1 MANKYQLITELYRTM
16 LLSVTE
22 TPQAW
27 KAFLRSAC
35 NNYKCPFD
43 EQVLV
48 YAQKPEAT
56 AVLEMEKWNTLFGR
70 WVNKGAT
77 GIAVFEEKNGRS
89 GLKYYFDVA
98 DTHESRYAKPVPVW
112 QMEQAFETS
121 VAESLE
127 NNFGTLAEKESFPQA
142 VLSAGRNLMADNI
155 ADYLVELVNTTADV
169 ETVDSFPKL
178 VENSISYMA
187 LSRMGFP
194 ADEYIPD
201 SVFAGIEHFDSV
213 KKINCLGT
221 AVSDIAETE
230 LRAVAKTVTQFFAK
244 NRDRAYDESRTEE
257 KTAEERSVA
266 HGSDIQNGERRADSK
281 SGNTAAGGNILRQ
294 IRTTSESISEGTQ
307 ESGIHNAEN
316 DLPTDTAF
324 GGNGTERQ
332 EDDRTAHDENGT
344 GAENHRRNEREESF
358 GMDSGNEQSETFGG
372 GNSPSGADLQVTE
385 LPPFLSEPLIR
396 AIILDDQG
404 RKKSQQEINQFFR
417 NSKDTQEKIEYMKN
431 AYSDT
436 FVELLID
443 KERIGYR
450 KQPDGLLM
458 WEGSYLSRT
467 SESVFSWGVVT
478 EFFEGYMEKGRHSLA
493 FGAETMPNQAEHL

>member
-1 MANKYQLITELYRTM
+1 MANKYQLITELYRTT

-22 TPQAW
+22 TPQTW

-43 EQVLV
+43 EQVLI

-56 AVLEMEKWNTLFGR
+56 AVLEMKKWNTFFGR

-112 QMEQAFETS
+112 QMEQGFEAYVT
-121 VAESLE
+121 ESLE
-127 NNFGTLAEKESFPQA
+127 NSFGTLAEKESFPQA
-142 VLSAGRNLMADNI
+142 VLSAGKNLMADNI

-230 LRAVAKTVTQFFAK
+230 LRVVAKTVGQFFAK
-244 NRDRAYDESRTEE
+244 NRGRVYDESGTEE

-266 HGSDIQNGERRADSK
+266 HGSDIQNGERRADSQPD
-281 SGNTAAGGNILRQ
+281 NTTAGGNILRQ
-294 IRTTSESISEGTQ
+294 IRTAAESISEGTQ

-316 DLPTDTAF
+316 NLPTDTALS
-324 GGNGTERQ
+324 GNGTKRQ
-332 EDDRTAHDENGT
+332 EDGRTAHNENGT
-344 GAENHRRNEREESF
+344 GAENHRGNERKEFF
-358 GMDSGNEQSETFGG
+358 GMDSGNEQPETFGG

-396 AIILDDQG
+396 AIILDDRG
-404 RKKSQQEINQFFR
+404 RKKSRQEINQFFR
-417 NSKDTQEKIEYMKN
+417 NTKDTQEKIEYMKN

-436 FVELLID
+436 FVELLVD

-478 EFFEGYMEKGRHSLA
+478 EFFEGYMEKGSHSLA
-493 FGAETMPNQAEHL
+493 FGRKQCRTKRSS

>member
-1 MANKYQLITELYRTM
+1 MANKYQLITELYRTT

-22 TPQAW
+22 TPKAW

-43 EQVLV
+43 EQVLI
-48 YAQKPEAT
+48 YAQKPDAM

-77 GIAVFEEKNGRS
+77 GIAVFEERNGRS
-89 GLKYYFDVA
+89 GLKYYFDVS
-98 DTHESRYAKPVPVW
+98 DTHESRHAKPVPVW
-112 QMEQAFETS
+112 HMEQVFETS

-127 NNFGTLAEKESFPQA
+127 NSFGTLAEKESFPQA
-142 VLSAGRNLMADNI
+142 VLSAGKNLMADNM

-187 LSRMGFP
+187 LCRMGFP

-201 SVFAGIEHFDSV
+201 SAFAGIERFDSV

-230 LRAVAKTVTQFFAK
+230 LRVVAKTVTQFFAK
-244 NRDRAYDESRTEE
+244 NRDRAYDESGTEE

-266 HGSDIQNGERRADSK
+266 HGSDIQNGERRADSQ
-281 SGNTAAGGNILRQ
+281 SDNTTAGGNLSGQ
-294 IRTTSESISEGTQ
+294 IRTTAESISEGTQ

-316 DLPTDTAF
+316 NLSTDSAL
-324 GGNGTERQ
+324 GGNGAERQ
-332 EDDRTAHDENGT
+332 KDVRTDYDENGT
-344 GAENHRRNEREESF
+344 GTENHRGNEREESA
-358 GMDSGNEQSETFGG
+358 GVDSGNEQSETLGG

-404 RKKSQQEINQFFR
+404 RNKSRQEINQFFR
-417 NSKDTQEKIEYMKN
+417 KTKDTQEKIEYMKN

-436 FVELLID
+436 LTELLVD
-443 KERIGYR
+443 NDRIGYR
-450 KQPDGLLM
+450 KQSDGLLM

-467 SESVFSWGVVT
+467 SESVFSWGIVT
-478 EFFEGYMEKGRHSLA
+478 EFYEGYMEKGGH
-493 FGAETMPNQAEHL
+493 

>member
-1 MANKYQLITELYRTM
+1 MANKYQLITELYRTT

-22 TPQAW
+22 TPQIW

-43 EQVLV
+43 EQVLI

-77 GIAVFEEKNGRS
+77 GIAVFEERNGRS

-112 QMEQAFETS
+112 QMEQGFEAYVT
-121 VAESLE
+121 ESLE
-127 NNFGTLAEKESFPQA
+127 NSFGTLAEKESFPQA
-142 VLSAGRNLMADNI
+142 VLSAGKNLMADNI
-155 ADYLVELVNTTADV
+155 SDYLVELVNTTADV
-169 ETVDSFPKL
+169 EIVDRFPKF

-187 LSRMGFP
+187 LARMGFP

-201 SVFAGIEHFDSV
+201 SAFAGIARFDSA

-230 LRAVAKTVTQFFAK
+230 LRVVAKTVGQFFAK

-266 HGSDIQNGERRADSK
+266 HGSDIQNGERRADSQPD
-281 SGNTAAGGNILRQ
+281 NTRAGGNILRQ

-316 DLPTDTAF
+316 NLPADTAL

-332 EDDRTAHDENGT
+332 EDGRTARDENGT
-344 GAENHRRNEREESF
+344 GAENQRGNERKESS
-358 GMDSGNEQSETFGG
+358 GMDGGNEQSETLGG
-372 GNSPSGADLQVTE
+372 GNRPSGADLQVTE
-385 LPPFLSEPLIR
+385 LPPFLSEPLIE

-404 RKKSQQEINQFFR
+404 RRKSRQEINQFFR
-417 NSKDTQEKIEYMKN
+417 NTKDTQEKIEYMKN

-467 SESVFSWGVVT
+467 SESVFSWGIVT
-478 EFFEGYMEKGRHSLA
+478 EFF
-493 FGAETMPNQAEHL
+493 